1 MEIIEVVTYFM
12 NTETNMI
19 EVSFRT
25 IDDSEDMVRMDNIDF
40 SIAQEYGFDLITEDF
55 DFFGDELEDDDIDDD
70 TVQLDTQE
78 LIIFLNEYYTI
89 NEDSLPKAEF
99 Y

>member
-1 MEIIEVVTYFM
+1 MEILEVVTYFL

-25 IDDSEDMVRMDNIDF
+25 IDDQEDMIRMGSIDF
-40 SIAQEYGFDLITEDF
+40 SIAKEYGFDLITEDF
-55 DFFGDELEDDDIDDD
+55 DFFGDEFEDEDTEDDN
-70 TVQLDTQE
+70 VQLDMQE
-78 LIIFLNEYYTI
+78 LMTFLNEYYTI
-89 NEDSLPKAEF
+89 NEDSLPKSEF